1 MCIVCV
7 LRRVFPKDGSALGS
21 HAGSDDAEI
30 CSPTRRSL
38 RDATNV
44 FLHLQ
49 ESAFQSSPSSIIG
62 VNALSARKASLL
74 LKRHSSTSMTY
85 LSALNLQVHFYLWL
99 RGGCSLLR
107 TCFRPEHFSGLPTIR
122 SSGFPPR
129 NAPNSIRRP

>member
-1 MCIVCV
+1 MMTILGPLV
-7 LRRVFPKDGSALGS
+7 LD
-21 HAGSDDAEI
+21 
-30 CSPTRRSL
+30 
-38 RDATNV
+38 
-44 FLHLQ
+44 LHLQ

-107 TCFRPEHFSGLPTIR
+107 TCFRPELIYAMRKAGRIVTESNQHLLTDEELQEWQDAIGEYLALVDKQQGR
-122 SSGFPPR
+122 KQ
-129 NAPNSIRRP
+129 